1 MKIREY
7 KVESLKKGIYYC
19 PSCHRQIETPF
30 KGSGTVNIQSS
41 INLMCG
47 NCKKGKIKI
56 TVIDKPIT
64 IEPSG
69 VEEDLT
75 GVVTT

>member
-7 KVESLKKGIYYC
+7 KVKDIKRELYYC

-30 KGSGTVNIQSS
+30 KGSGSINVQSS

-56 TVIDKPIT
+56 TILDNPA
-64 IEPSG
+64 PSG
-69 VEEDLT
+69 VLPS
-75 GVVTT
+75 GVSEIGVTTL